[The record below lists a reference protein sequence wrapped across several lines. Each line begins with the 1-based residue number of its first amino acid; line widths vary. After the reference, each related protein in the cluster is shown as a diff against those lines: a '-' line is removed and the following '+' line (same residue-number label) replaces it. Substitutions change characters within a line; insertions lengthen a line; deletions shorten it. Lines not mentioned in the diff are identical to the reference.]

1 MTPQQKMEELQAKV
15 KELLEDPLYVEI
27 FNARCHDSGETTNIE
42 NAKLFKEDLLKRNV
56 KNSTTLNLQ
65 SLRLGIN
72 AMIALSNS
80 IQTRKTVEKL
90 NLADNSITD
99 YGMNSI
105 KNILQN
111 CGTKLTSL
119 NLASNMISGQGIE
132 LFLDDLMQNR
142 SLKHLDL
149 GVLESSMRKNSL
161 GIQGAVCLAALLVRN
176 KTLESLSLNDND
188 FGSDGG
194 EAIGVALAQNHT
206 LKALR
211 IAENDLK
218 SEGALQ
224 IIANAH
230 HLEVLS
236 LAKNQL
242 KADCGVELQ
251 HLLTKSKT
259 IKKLQLEFNEL
270 MTAGAKCIAQGL
282 AKNKSLELLNVKGN
296 VIGDQGIIMISQ
308 ALRET
313 RHTLRELDISLNE
326 IGPQGFQS
334 LCGILPSTKIQVLIC
349 NKNFLGDDILSQF
362 ASIIP

>member
-1 MTPQQKMEELQAKV
+1 MKV

-56 KNSTTLNLQ
+56 KNSTSLNLQ

-80 IQTRKTVEKL
+80 IQRRKVVEKL

-99 YGMNSI
+99 YGMHSV

-111 CGTKLTSL
+111 CGTKLNSL

-132 LFLDDLMQNR
+132 LFLDDLMQNT

-176 KTLESLSLNDND
+176 KSLESLSVNDND

-194 EAIGVALAQNHT
+194 EAIGVALAQNHS

-211 IAENDLK
+211 ISENDLK
-218 SEGALQ
+218 SEGA
-224 IIANAH
+224 
-230 HLEVLS
+230 
-236 LAKNQL
+236 
-242 KADCGVELQ
+242 
-251 HLLTKSKT
+251 
-259 IKKLQLEFNEL
+259 
-270 MTAGAKCIAQGL
+270 M
-282 AKNKSLELLNVKGN
+282 
-296 VIGDQGIIMISQ
+296 
-308 ALRET
+308 
-313 RHTLRELDISLNE
+313 
-326 IGPQGFQS
+326 
-334 LCGILPSTKIQVLIC
+334 
-349 NKNFLGDDILSQF
+349 
-362 ASIIP
+362 

>member
-1 MTPQQKMEELQAKV
+1 MKV

-56 KNSTTLNLQ
+56 KNSTSLNLQ

-80 IQTRKTVEKL
+80 IQTRKVVEKL

-99 YGMNSI
+99 YGMHSV

-111 CGTKLTSL
+111 CGTKLNSL

-132 LFLDDLMQNR
+132 LFLDDLMQNT

-176 KTLESLSLNDND
+176 KSLESLSVNDND

-194 EAIGVALAQNHT
+194 EAIGVALAQNHS

-211 IAENDLK
+211 ISENDLK
-218 SEGALQ
+218 SEGA
-224 IIANAH
+224 
-230 HLEVLS
+230 
-236 LAKNQL
+236 
-242 KADCGVELQ
+242 
-251 HLLTKSKT
+251 
-259 IKKLQLEFNEL
+259 
-270 MTAGAKCIAQGL
+270 M
-282 AKNKSLELLNVKGN
+282 
-296 VIGDQGIIMISQ
+296 
-308 ALRET
+308 
-313 RHTLRELDISLNE
+313 
-326 IGPQGFQS
+326 
-334 LCGILPSTKIQVLIC
+334 
-349 NKNFLGDDILSQF
+349 
-362 ASIIP
+362 

>member
-1 MTPQQKMEELQAKV
+1 MEELQMKV

-56 KNSTTLNLQ
+56 KNSTSLNLQ

-80 IQTRKTVEKL
+80 IQTRKVVEKL

-99 YGMNSI
+99 YGMHSV

-111 CGTKLTSL
+111 CGTKLNSL

-132 LFLDDLMQNR
+132 LFLDDLMQNT

-176 KTLESLSLNDND
+176 KSLESLSVNDND

-194 EAIGVALAQNHT
+194 EAIGVALAQNHS

-211 IAENDLK
+211 ISENDLK
-218 SEGALQ
+218 SEGA
-224 IIANAH
+224 
-230 HLEVLS
+230 
-236 LAKNQL
+236 
-242 KADCGVELQ
+242 
-251 HLLTKSKT
+251 
-259 IKKLQLEFNEL
+259 
-270 MTAGAKCIAQGL
+270 M
-282 AKNKSLELLNVKGN
+282 
-296 VIGDQGIIMISQ
+296 
-308 ALRET
+308 
-313 RHTLRELDISLNE
+313 
-326 IGPQGFQS
+326 
-334 LCGILPSTKIQVLIC
+334 
-349 NKNFLGDDILSQF
+349 
-362 ASIIP
+362 

>member
-56 KNSTTLNLQ
+56 KNSTTVNLQ

-80 IQTRKTVEKL
+80 IKTRKTVEKL

-132 LFLDDLMQNR
+132 LLLDDLMQNR

-194 EAIGVALAQNHT
+194 
-206 LKALR
+206 
-211 IAENDLK
+211 
-218 SEGALQ
+218 
-224 IIANAH
+224 
-230 HLEVLS
+230 
-236 LAKNQL
+236 
-242 KADCGVELQ
+242 
-251 HLLTKSKT
+251 
-259 IKKLQLEFNEL
+259 
-270 MTAGAKCIAQGL
+270 
-282 AKNKSLELLNVKGN
+282 
-296 VIGDQGIIMISQ
+296 
-308 ALRET
+308 
-313 RHTLRELDISLNE
+313 
-326 IGPQGFQS
+326 
-334 LCGILPSTKIQVLIC
+334 
-349 NKNFLGDDILSQF
+349 
-362 ASIIP
+362 

>member
-1 MTPQQKMEELQAKV
+1 MTPQQKMEELQMKV
-15 KELLEDPLYVEI
+15 KELLEDPLYVDI
-27 FNARCHDSGETTNIE
+27 FNARCHDSNETTNIE

-80 IQTRKTVEKL
+80 IKTRKAVEKL

-218 SEGALQ
+218 SEGAL
-224 IIANAH
+224 
-230 HLEVLS
+230 
-236 LAKNQL
+236 
-242 KADCGVELQ
+242 
-251 HLLTKSKT
+251 
-259 IKKLQLEFNEL
+259 
-270 MTAGAKCIAQGL
+270 
-282 AKNKSLELLNVKGN
+282 
-296 VIGDQGIIMISQ
+296 
-308 ALRET
+308 
-313 RHTLRELDISLNE
+313 
-326 IGPQGFQS
+326 
-334 LCGILPSTKIQVLIC
+334 
-349 NKNFLGDDILSQF
+349 
-362 ASIIP
+362 

>member
-1 MTPQQKMEELQAKV
+1 MTPQQKMEELQMKV

-27 FNARCHDSGETTNIE
+27 FNARCHDSNETTNIE

-80 IQTRKTVEKL
+80 IKTRKAVEKL

-218 SEGALQ
+218 SEGAL
-224 IIANAH
+224 
-230 HLEVLS
+230 
-236 LAKNQL
+236 
-242 KADCGVELQ
+242 
-251 HLLTKSKT
+251 
-259 IKKLQLEFNEL
+259 
-270 MTAGAKCIAQGL
+270 
-282 AKNKSLELLNVKGN
+282 
-296 VIGDQGIIMISQ
+296 
-308 ALRET
+308 
-313 RHTLRELDISLNE
+313 
-326 IGPQGFQS
+326 
-334 LCGILPSTKIQVLIC
+334 
-349 NKNFLGDDILSQF
+349 
-362 ASIIP
+362 